1 MENISNTSS
10 HLSVA
15 VSYQE
20 AIFRVVYLTLVSL
33 WTVVGNALVLVAVF
47 RFKSL
52 RRATN
57 VMLGSLAL
65 ADFLVGTVTVPLYTL
80 WTVNPV
86 VFDRSKFMCGLVLLS
101 CLLVVTASQISLLI
115 LSIEQYFAVCWPFQ
129 HRDALIRFPWLHA
142 TAVTFTWVTSFV
154 TTGLSFF
161 AFNTEAKT
169 CSYYGTFD
177 KNFLFIASIV
187 GVTVPF
193 IIIIFLNMKVL
204 CRVRDHDRRR
214 LSLTSD
220 KTSDRL
226 VSRSSTSEALSSSY
240 KDDAQSFK
248 SSKTTIAEEVKS
260 YTPAL
265 QTLDPPQI
273 QFVSTRIPNFNQLQT
288 LDPDP
293 GLKHCKWKSLFFK
306 YVDTSSF
313 TQAETNPNIRFKQQ
327 ISPEESQDDVFVVR
341 PDNDCHNKN
350 ISIISTDDP
359 AVATKDK
366 YSFIQSKKIHGDDAS
381 RLSHFSSTMKNR
393 TLSST
398 ITNSD
403 TISIVRIRPSSLQI
417 KNTCDNNL
425 QLRETINISVNHPD
439 RCGSRQIQI
448 ANDRRDD
455 GGMSTKDIE
464 HIEDI
469 ELYDNENKSVSQSK
483 TDDNDMI
490 ILRLNT
496 ISDQKDDK
504 DSVTLAQDGVLDD
517 KNKNT
522 ARNPEVFSSE
532 RETPELL
539 KRGVGQRPNK
549 TGPLN
554 QKFSKTRSLR
564 GVSFEADKSS
574 FKKQN
579 TLRKSYSLS
588 NAQDYKQKYP
598 NYSVGTSSSVTTLN
612 EDSKPRGR
620 AREGSVGRFL
630 SPNTNSASRRVA
642 NMLALVCATFI
653 LAWCPFFVVIM
664 INTFCEGCQLT
675 YFLNA
680 VIMMAFT
687 KSGTNPV
694 VYALCHVAFRRAYSK
709 VLASFCFLKT
719 VNNKLHRSRQSKQN
733 FA

>member
-1 MENISNTSS
+1 MANISNTSS
-10 HLSVA
+10 HLSVL
-15 VSYQE
+15 VSSQE

-86 VFDRSKFMCGLVLLS
+86 VFDRSTFMCGLVLLS
-101 CLLVVTASQISLLI
+101 CLLVVTASQISLII

-142 TAVTFTWVTSFV
+142 TTVTFTWAISFV

-193 IIIIFLNMKVL
+193 IIIIFLNLKVL
-204 CRVRDHDRRR
+204 CTVRDHDRRR
-214 LSLTSD
+214 FSLTSD

-226 VSRSSTSEALSSSY
+226 VSRSSTSDALSSSY
-240 KDDAQSFK
+240 RDDSQSFK
-248 SSKTTIAEEVKS
+248 SSKTTIADEMKS
-260 YTPAL
+260 YTPSL
-265 QTLDPPQI
+265 QNLDPPQI
-273 QFVSTRIPNFNQLQT
+273 QFVNTRSSDFNQHQT
-288 LDPDP
+288 FETDP
-293 GLKHCKWKSLFFK
+293 GLKRCKWKSLFLK
-306 YVDTSSF
+306 YFDSSTLTQGETS
-313 TQAETNPNIRFKQQ
+313 PNSRCQQ
-327 ISPEESQDDVFVVR
+327 QLSSEESQDDVFVVDR
-341 PDNDCHNKN
+341 DNDFYNKKISF
-350 ISIISTDDP
+350 ISIEDT
-359 AVATKDK
+359 AVGNKER
-366 YSFIQSKKIHGDDAS
+366 YSYTQSKKIPTDDAS
-381 RLSHFSSTMKNR
+381 RLDHISYPMKQSKLNSTTKN
-393 TLSST
+393 SNST
-398 ITNSD
+398 
-403 TISIVRIRPSSLQI
+403 SIVRIRPGSLQI
-417 KNTCDNNL
+417 KSTCDNNL
-425 QLRETINISVNHPD
+425 QLREAISISVNQDD
-439 RCGSRQIQI
+439 RNSSRQVQI
-448 ANDRRDD
+448 ANDERHIR
-455 GGMSTKDIE
+455 GMSSKDIGQ
-464 HIEDI
+464 
-469 ELYDNENKSVSQSK
+469 YDNETKSISQSQS
-483 TDDNDMI
+483 DDKEKI
-490 ILRLNT
+490 ILKLNT
-496 ISDQKDDK
+496 ISDQKNDK
-504 DSVTLAQDGVLDD
+504 DYTTLAQVGVLDD
-517 KNKNT
+517 ENKN
-522 ARNPEVFSSE
+522 AAQNSDVLSPQ
-532 RETPELL
+532 RETPEFLT
-539 KRGVGQRPNK
+539 RGTGNRQNK
-549 TGPLN
+549 TETLS

-574 FKKQN
+574 YKKQS

-588 NAQDYKQKYP
+588 SAQDYNHKYP
-598 NYSVGTSSSVTTLN
+598 NYCVGASSSVTTLS

-630 SPNTNSASRRVA
+630 SPNNSSASRRVA

-664 INTFCEGCQLT
+664 INTFCEGCHLT

-709 VLASFCFLKT
+709 VLASFCCLKRS
-719 VNNKLHRSRQSKQN
+719 NNKLHRSQRSRQN